1 MVLPILV
8 QIELQ
13 QQQYHHEQ
21 LDLNF
26 DNLVQKA
33 KQNHLRTD

>member
-13 QQQYHHEQ
+13 QQQYHREQ

-33 KQNHLRTD
+33 KQNYLRTD